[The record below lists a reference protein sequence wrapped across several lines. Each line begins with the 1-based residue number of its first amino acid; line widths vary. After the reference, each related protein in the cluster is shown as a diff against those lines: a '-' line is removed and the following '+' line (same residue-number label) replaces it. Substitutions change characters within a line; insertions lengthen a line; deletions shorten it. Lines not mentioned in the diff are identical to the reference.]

1 MSEKN
6 TADSVK
12 ARLKNKAIAEGKD
25 FSLMLTRYAL
35 ERFLYRLS
43 VSRHAESF
51 LLKGALL
58 FDLWFDVPFRATRD
72 IDLLGF
78 GLEDAAHLAQVF
90 NDLCSLECGDG
101 IRFDS
106 SSIRVE
112 EIRKESHYAGLRIT
126 LNGFIGSAKCVV
138 QVDVGYGDAVTPAP
152 DFAEYPVMLEEF
164 PAPRL
169 RVYPRYTVIAEK
181 LEAIISLGMAN
192 SRLKDYFDLWVLL
205 NHSTLNAELLQEA
218 VLATTSRRRTAMP
231 EGIPLG
237 LSEEFG
243 SDSRKQAQWLS
254 FSNKNQIHDIHF
266 PEVVD
271 YLRGRFAYL
280 FIPPTYANK
289 VVNRVPFE

>member
-1 MSEKN
+1 
-6 TADSVK
+6 
-12 ARLKNKAIAEGKD
+12 
-25 FSLMLTRYAL
+25 
-35 ERFLYRLS
+35 
-43 VSRHAESF
+43 
-51 LLKGALL
+51 
-58 FDLWFDVPFRATRD
+58 
-72 IDLLGF
+72 
-78 GLEDAAHLAQVF
+78 
-90 NDLCSLECGDG
+90 
-101 IRFDS
+101 
-106 SSIRVE
+106 
-112 EIRKESHYAGLRIT
+112 
-126 LNGFIGSAKCVV
+126 
-138 QVDVGYGDAVTPAP
+138 
-152 DFAEYPVMLEEF
+152 MLEEF

-169 RVYPRYTVIAEK
+169 RIYPRYTVIAEK

-231 EGIPLG
+231 EGMPLG

-289 VVNRVPFE
+289 AVNRVPFE